1 MRTLYLESSELAS
14 ELKAVLPRLSQR
26 DLELARRVR
35 RSAEELSSHSEESML
50 TTGRMR
56 RFELRAAQAAAVE
69 LIGCLRAANSN
80 GYLEPGELAI
90 EARVEALRA
99 RLAGAGDDT
108 RRVRAVSASAAV
120 AVGSGVKRAQA
131 G

>member
-1 MRTLYLESSELAS
+1 MSPEDPMRTLYLESSELAS
-14 ELKAVLPRLSQR
+14 ELKAVVPRLSQR

-35 RSAEELSSHSEESML
+35 RSAEELSAHSEESML
-50 TTGRMR
+50 ATGRMR

-80 GYLEPGELAI
+80 GYLQSSELGI

-99 RLAGAGDDT
+99 RLAGAGDD
-108 RRVRAVSASAAV
+108 
-120 AVGSGVKRAQA
+120 
-131 G
+131 